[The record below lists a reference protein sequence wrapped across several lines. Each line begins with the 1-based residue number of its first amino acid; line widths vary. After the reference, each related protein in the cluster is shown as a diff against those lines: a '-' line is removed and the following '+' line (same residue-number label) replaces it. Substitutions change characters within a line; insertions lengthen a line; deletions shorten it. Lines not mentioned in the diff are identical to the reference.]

1 MSFAICRMQKM
12 KAFDLKGIQIHNQR
26 EKESKTNLDIDK
38 ERSRE
43 NYDLIHG
50 QHKINY
56 NEQVKAIIESQK
68 TGTRKTRK
76 DAVLVNELLVT
87 SDKDF
92 FERLDPVD
100 QKRFFKESFKLFSER
115 YGKHNIAYAMVH
127 VDEKTPHMH
136 IGVVPMRDG
145 KLQGKNVFNRKEL
158 LWIQDE
164 FPKHMQKLGFD
175 LERGEKGS
183 TREHIESQIFKR
195 DTLESE
201 IDFLEKNLAEKKDE
215 VSLLEQ
221 ELINKKNSMLD
232 MSKTIPKELKIQVKK
247 EKKVT
252 FEEKLV
258 TIGKP
263 KILEKETGNL
273 IITRDEYA
281 KMREIVHSA
290 ASIKSDYERLQQTD
304 LVQENKEL
312 KQIAINT
319 LKENKQLKHKNEYL
333 QKEQMRLSW
342 DNTLLKE
349 HIGDLKA
356 EIKLI
361 YQSTKN
367 LLKDLTSDLRTFK
380 GVFNLLVD
388 KIKEKNTETEF
399 EKLAKVE
406 KRRERNDEL
415 ER

>member
-1 MSFAICRMQKM
+1 M
-12 KAFDLKGIQIHNQR
+12 
-26 EKESKTNLDIDK
+26 
-38 ERSRE
+38 
-43 NYDLIHG
+43 
-50 QHKINY
+50 
-56 NEQVKAIIESQK
+56 
-68 TGTRKTRK
+68 
-76 DAVLVNELLVT
+76 
-87 SDKDF
+87 
-92 FERLDPVD
+92 
-100 QKRFFKESFKLFSER
+100 
-115 YGKHNIAYAMVH
+115 
-127 VDEKTPHMH
+127 
-136 IGVVPMRDG
+136 
-145 KLQGKNVFNRKEL
+145 
-158 LWIQDE
+158 
-164 FPKHMQKLGFD
+164 
-175 LERGEKGS
+175 
-183 TREHIESQIFKR
+183 
-195 DTLESE
+195 
-201 IDFLEKNLAEKKDE
+201 
-215 VSLLEQ
+215 
-221 ELINKKNSMLD
+221 
-232 MSKTIPKELKIQVKK
+232 
-247 EKKVT
+247 
-252 FEEKLV
+252 

-263 KILEKETGNL
+263 KTTEKETGNL
-273 IITRDEYA
+273 VITRDEYA

-319 LKENKQLKHKNEYL
+319 LKENKQLKHKNEHL